1 MERNGDTDCNDRCA
15 YDNRLKEIQNTPA
28 MRNLGFLLQKEFRQ
42 IFRDKTILAMMLALP
57 VIQLLV
63 LPWAMN
69 LDIKNINLSIVDH
82 DHSTFSQQLT
92 TKIGSSGYFRIVSAD
107 RSYKDALNNIENGSA
122 DLIMELP
129 VGFERN
135 LVREGSQ
142 TIGISVD
149 AINGTKASIGGAY
162 LGAVINDF
170 NANLQI
176 NQVGIPDSVR
186 QPGGF
191 IDIASGNWYNPLEE
205 YKYFFVPGVLVLLLT
220 MIGGFM
226 TALNIVREK
235 EVGTIEQI
243 NVTPIKKWEFILGK
257 LIPFW
262 IIGMIVFSIGL
273 TVIRIVYGIS
283 SAGSIPLLYA
293 VAGIYL
299 TALLGFGLLISTFC
313 DNQVQAMFVAFF
325 FILIFILMSGL
336 FTAVQ
341 SMPYWAR
348 IISAF
353 TPVSHFI
360 KIVRMIMLKGS
371 GLSDILKELGYILT
385 FGLVLNVWAIWN
397 YRKTS

>member
-1 MERNGDTDCNDRCA
+1 
-15 YDNRLKEIQNTPA
+15 

-57 VIQLLV
+57 IVQLMV
-63 LPWAMN
+63 MPWAMN
-69 LDIKNINLSIVDH
+69 LNIKNINLSIVDH
-82 DHSTFSQQLT
+82 DHSTYSQELI

-107 RSYKDALNNIENGSA
+107 ESYKAALEHVENGSS

-135 LVREGSQ
+135 LVREGKQ

-149 AINGTKASIGGAY
+149 AINGSKASIGGAY
-162 LGAVINDF
+162 LGSVISDF
-170 NANLQI
+170 NSNLAI
-176 NQVGIPDSVR
+176 NQISVPDANAKPTGLMEITS
-186 QPGGF
+186 
-191 IDIASGNWYNPLEE
+191 SNWYNPLAE

-226 TALNIVREK
+226 TSLNIVREK

-273 TVIRIVYGIS
+273 LVIWGVYGIVS
-283 SAGSIPLLYA
+283 VGSIPLLYV
-293 VAGIYL
+293 VAGTYMV
-299 TALLGFGLLISTFC
+299 ALLGFGLLVSTYC
-313 DNQVQAMFVAFF
+313 ENQVQAMFVAFF

-336 FTAVQ
+336 FTSVQ
-341 SMPYWAR
+341 SMPAWAR
-348 IISAF
+348 DISAF

-371 GLSDILKELGYILT
+371 GLSDIWRELEYILA

>member
-1 MERNGDTDCNDRCA
+1 
-15 YDNRLKEIQNTPA
+15 

-57 VIQLLV
+57 IVQLMV
-63 LPWAMN
+63 MPWAMN
-69 LDIKNINLSIVDH
+69 LNIKNINLSIVDH
-82 DHSTFSQQLT
+82 DHSTYSQQLI

-107 RSYKDALNNIENGSA
+107 ESYKAALEHIENGSS

-135 LVREGSQ
+135 LVREGKQ
-142 TIGISVD
+142 TIGISMD
-149 AINGTKASIGGAY
+149 AINGSKASIGGAY
-162 LGAVINDF
+162 LGSVISDF
-170 NANLQI
+170 NANLAI
-176 NQVGIPDSVR
+176 NQISVTDANAK
-186 QPGGF
+186 PTGLME
-191 IDIASGNWYNPLEE
+191 ITSSNWYNPLAE

-226 TALNIVREK
+226 TSLNIVREK

-273 TVIRIVYGIS
+273 LVIWGVYGIVS
-283 SAGSIPLLYA
+283 VGSIPLLYV
-293 VAGIYL
+293 VAGTYMV
-299 TALLGFGLLISTFC
+299 ALLGFGLLVSTYC
-313 DNQVQAMFVAFF
+313 ENQVQAMFVAFF

-336 FTAVQ
+336 FTSVQ
-341 SMPYWAR
+341 SMPAWAR
-348 IISAF
+348 DISAF

-371 GLSDILKELGYILT
+371 GLSDIWRELEYILA

>member
-1 MERNGDTDCNDRCA
+1 
-15 YDNRLKEIQNTPA
+15 

-57 VIQLLV
+57 IIQLMI

-69 LDIKNINLSIVDH
+69 LNIKNINLSIVDN
-82 DHSTFSQQLT
+82 DHSSYSQQLIS
-92 TKIGSSGYFRIVSAD
+92 KIGSSGYFRIISAD
-107 RSYKDALNNIENGSA
+107 RSYKQALEHIENGSS
-122 DLIMELP
+122 DLILELP
-129 VGFERN
+129 SGFESN
-135 LVREGSQ
+135 LVREGKQ

-149 AINGTKASIGGAY
+149 AINGSKASIGGAY
-162 LGAVINDF
+162 LSSVISDF
-170 NANLQI
+170 NANLAI
-176 NQVGIPDSVR
+176 NRIEVPDYKTR
-186 QPGGF
+186 PMGF
-191 IDIASGNWYNPLEE
+191 MEIDFSNWYNPLAE

-262 IIGMIVFSIGL
+262 IIGMIVFTIGL
-273 TVIRIVYGIS
+273 LVIWVVYGIS
-283 SAGSIPLLYA
+283 SVGSLPLLYA
-293 VAGIYL
+293 VAGTYMI
-299 TALLGFGLLISTFC
+299 ALLGFGLLVSTFC
-313 DNQVQAMFVAFF
+313 ESQVQAMFVAFF

-341 SMPYWAR
+341 SMPHWAR
-348 IISAF
+348 IISGL

-360 KIVRMIMLKGS
+360 KIMRMIMLKGS
-371 GLSDILKELGYILT
+371 GFSDILIELGYILS
-385 FGLVLNVWAIWN
+385 FALVLNAWAIWN

>member
-1 MERNGDTDCNDRCA
+1 
-15 YDNRLKEIQNTPA
+15 

-42 IFRDKTILAMMLALP
+42 IFRDKTILAMMLAVP
-57 VIQLLV
+57 IIQLMI

-69 LDIKNINLSIVDH
+69 LNIKNINLSIVDN
-82 DHSTFSQQLT
+82 DQSSYSQQLI
-92 TKIGSSGYFRIVSAD
+92 TKIGSSGYFRIISAD
-107 RSYKDALNNIENGSA
+107 RSYKEALVHIENGSS

-129 VGFERN
+129 SGFERN
-135 LVREGSQ
+135 LVREGKQ

-149 AINGTKASIGGAY
+149 AINGSKASIGGAY
-162 LGAVINDF
+162 LASVISDF
-170 NANLQI
+170 NANLAI
-176 NQVGIPDSVR
+176 NQIDVPDYKTK
-186 QPGGF
+186 PLGF
-191 IDIASGNWYNPLEE
+191 IETTFSNWYNPLAE

-262 IIGMIVFSIGL
+262 IIGMIVFTIGL
-273 TVIRIVYGIS
+273 LVIWVVYGIS
-283 SAGSIPLLYA
+283 SLGSLPLLYV
-293 VAGIYL
+293 VAGTYMI
-299 TALLGFGLLISTFC
+299 ALLGFGLLVSTFC
-313 DNQVQAMFVAFF
+313 ESQVQAMFVAFF

-341 SMPYWAR
+341 SMPPWAR
-348 IISAF
+348 IISGL

-360 KIVRMIMLKGS
+360 KIMRMIMLKGS
-371 GLSDILKELGYILT
+371 GFSDILIELGYILT
-385 FGLVLNVWAIWN
+385 FALVLNAWAIWN

>member
-1 MERNGDTDCNDRCA
+1 
-15 YDNRLKEIQNTPA
+15 

-57 VIQLLV
+57 IIQLMI

-69 LDIKNINLSIVDH
+69 LNIKNINLSIVDN
-82 DHSTFSQQLT
+82 DHSSYSQQLIS
-92 TKIGSSGYFRIVSAD
+92 KIGSSGYFRVISAD
-107 RSYKDALNNIENGSA
+107 RSYKEALEHIENGSS

-129 VGFERN
+129 SGFERN
-135 LVREGSQ
+135 LVREGKQ

-149 AINGTKASIGGAY
+149 AINGSKASIGGAY
-162 LGAVINDF
+162 LSSVILDF
-170 NANLQI
+170 NTNLAI
-176 NQVGIPDSVR
+176 NQIEVPDYKTR
-186 QPGGF
+186 PMGF
-191 IDIASGNWYNPLEE
+191 MEVNFSNWYNPLAE

-262 IIGMIVFSIGL
+262 IIGMIVFTIGL
-273 TVIRIVYGIS
+273 LVIWSVYGITS
-283 SAGSIPLLYA
+283 VGSLPLLYA
-293 VAGIYL
+293 VAGTYMI
-299 TALLGFGLLISTFC
+299 ALLGFGLLVSTFC
-313 DNQVQAMFVAFF
+313 ESQVQAMFVAFF

-341 SMPYWAR
+341 SMPHWAR
-348 IISAF
+348 IISGL

-360 KIVRMIMLKGS
+360 KIMRMIMLKGS
-371 GLSDILKELGYILT
+371 GFSDILIELGYILS
-385 FGLVLNVWAIWN
+385 FALVLNAWAIWN

>member
-1 MERNGDTDCNDRCA
+1 
-15 YDNRLKEIQNTPA
+15 

-57 VIQLLV
+57 IVQLMV
-63 LPWAMN
+63 MPWAMN
-69 LDIKNINLSIVDH
+69 LNIKNINLSIVDH
-82 DHSTFSQQLT
+82 DHSTYSQELI

-107 RSYKDALNNIENGSA
+107 NSYKEALEHIENGSS

-129 VGFERN
+129 MGFERN
-135 LVREGSQ
+135 LVREGKQ
-142 TIGISVD
+142 TIGVSVD
-149 AINGTKASIGGAY
+149 AINGSKASIGGAY
-162 LGAVINDF
+162 LGSVISDF
-170 NANLQI
+170 NANLAI
-176 NQVGIPDSVR
+176 NQIKVPDENAKPAGLMEIS
-186 QPGGF
+186 F
-191 IDIASGNWYNPLEE
+191 SNWYNPLAE

-226 TALNIVREK
+226 TSLNIVREK

-262 IIGMIVFSIGL
+262 IIGIIVFSIGL
-273 TVIRIVYGIS
+273 LVIRGVYGIVS
-283 SAGSIPLLYA
+283 VGSIPLLYA
-293 VAGIYL
+293 VAGTYMV
-299 TALLGFGLLISTFC
+299 ALLGFGLLVSTYC
-313 DNQVQAMFVAFF
+313 ENQVQAMFVAFF

-336 FTAVQ
+336 FTSVQ
-341 SMPYWAR
+341 SMPFWAR
-348 IISAF
+348 DISAF

-371 GLSDILKELGYILT
+371 GLSDISRELEYIMA